1 MKAVLK
7 VSISGVV
14 AAGKPYTV
22 VDIVDNNIIVDA
34 DGLRIGFNYQN
45 ADLIPPKG
53 YSKVKLKQPK

>member
-45 ADLIPPKG
+45 ADKTPI
-53 YSKVKLKQPK
+53 